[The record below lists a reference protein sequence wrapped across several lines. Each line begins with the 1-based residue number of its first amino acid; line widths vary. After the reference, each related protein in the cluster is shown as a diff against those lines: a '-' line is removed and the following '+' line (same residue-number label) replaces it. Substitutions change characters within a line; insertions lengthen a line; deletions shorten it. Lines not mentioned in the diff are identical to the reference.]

1 MRILHLS
8 DFHLRGDGG
17 LSFRVVD
24 TLECLRVD
32 AEHLKTL
39 VQKPDALVITG
50 DLADSGDAHA
60 YSLLHEALAPLSL
73 PVYAVPG
80 NHDRRDRMRELL
92 GNWCPADASVAPY
105 LCYAVEDGPVRLVM
119 LDTMQ
124 PGSHSGHCPEA
135 VAGWLE
141 RTLAARP
148 GVPTLLFMHHPPFV
162 TGMGA
167 MDEPFE
173 NVGRL
178 ADILSRSPWVRLCCG
193 HMHRPIVTQWA
204 GCIALTSPAVSM
216 QIDLDLSPEGGDT
229 FRMETPGYLLHHW
242 DGSVLNSHICQIP
255 CSPTFSGPHPFVGS
269 VNPVEG

>member
-24 TLECLRVD
+24 TLECLRVVAD
-32 AEHLKTL
+32 HLKTL

-135 VAGWLE
+135 VADCLE
-141 RTLAARP
+141 R
-148 GVPTLLFMHHPPFV
+148 
-162 TGMGA
+162 
-167 MDEPFE
+167 
-173 NVGRL
+173 
-178 ADILSRSPWVRLCCG
+178 
-193 HMHRPIVTQWA
+193 
-204 GCIALTSPAVSM
+204 
-216 QIDLDLSPEGGDT
+216 
-229 FRMETPGYLLHHW
+229 
-242 DGSVLNSHICQIP
+242 
-255 CSPTFSGPHPFVGS
+255 
-269 VNPVEG
+269 

>member
-24 TLECLRVD
+24 TLECLRVV

-80 NHDRRDRMRELL
+80 NHDRRYRMRELL

-178 ADILSRSPWVRLCCG
+178 ADILSRSPWVLRAYAPPHRDPVGGLHRVDLPRRVHADRSRSFPRGRRHLPHGNPRLSAAPLG
-193 HMHRPIVTQWA
+193 RQRPEQPYLPDSVFAHVLWS
-204 GCIALTSPAVSM
+204 SP
-216 QIDLDLSPEGGDT
+216 LCRLREP
-229 FRMETPGYLLHHW
+229 R
-242 DGSVLNSHICQIP
+242 
-255 CSPTFSGPHPFVGS
+255 
-269 VNPVEG
+269 

>member
-24 TLECLRVD
+24 TLECLRVV

-92 GNWCPADASVAPY
+92 GNGALP
-105 LCYAVEDGPVRLVM
+105 M
-119 LDTMQ
+119 L
-124 PGSHSGHCPEA
+124 P
-135 VAGWLE
+135 WL
-141 RTLAARP
+141 RTCAMPWRMARC
-148 GVPTLLFMHHPPFV
+148 
-162 TGMGA
+162 A
-167 MDEPFE
+167 W
-173 NVGRL
+173 
-178 ADILSRSPWVRLCCG
+178 SCW
-193 HMHRPIVTQWA
+193 
-204 GCIALTSPAVSM
+204 
-216 QIDLDLSPEGGDT
+216 
-229 FRMETPGYLLHHW
+229 
-242 DGSVLNSHICQIP
+242 IP
-255 CSPTFSGPHPFVGS
+255 CSRVRIPGTALKP
-269 VNPVEG
+269 

>member
-24 TLECLRVD
+24 TRECLETAAR
-32 AEHLKTL
+32 HLL
-39 VQKPDALVITG
+39 ALEQRPDALVITG
-50 DLADSGDAHA
+50 DLADSGDARA
-60 YSLLHEALAPLSL
+60 YEMLREALSPLSL

-80 NHDRRDRMRELL
+80 NHDRRDRMRDLL
-92 GNWCPADASVAPY
+92 GAWCPADPAVAPY
-105 LCYAVEDGPVRLVM
+105 LCCTAEDGPVRLIM
-119 LDTMQ
+119 LDTMS
-124 PGSHSGHCPEA
+124 PGSHSGHLPEL
-135 VAGWLE
+135 VGDWLE
-141 RTLAARP
+141 RTLEARP

-173 NVGRL
+173 NVDRF
-178 ADILSRSPWVRLCCG
+178 AAILRRAPWVRLCCG

-204 GCIALTSPAVSM
+204 GCLALTAPAVSM

-242 DGSVLNSHICQIP
+242 DGETLNAHVCQIP
-255 CSPTFSGPHPFVGS
+255 CAPTFSGPHPFVGS